1 MTREPIDL
9 DALPLR
15 FNPPDGWRMPHMR
28 WISLYQGFIPPENW
42 QPFPGAPF
50 IPATWPWWEEN
61 GTSWYRFFRD
71 RAPMPSRALGN
82 WFSLGAL
89 GLFGL
94 VVSPFAAEGWL
105 ALTGGALA
113 LILLV
118 WGLRGVVK
126 TLRSQHQGPSE
137 PLETIRDWASE
148 RRDAY
153 FAQRYPAWK
162 VGKSDLWTMEDFM
175 NEQLAHWWGETGE
188 ASVN

>member
-1 MTREPIDL
+1 MTREHIDL
-9 DALPLR
+9 DELPLR
-15 FNPPDGWRMPHMR
+15 FNPPDGWRMPYVR

-42 QPFPGAPF
+42 QPFAGAPF

-71 RAPMPSRALGN
+71 RSPLPSRALGN

-94 VVSPFAAEGWL
+94 VISPFAAEGWW
-105 ALTGGALA
+105 ALTGGGFS

-126 TLRSQHQGPSE
+126 TLRSQQQGPSE
-137 PLETIRDWASE
+137 PWEMITQWASE
-148 RRDAY
+148 RRHAY
-153 FAQRYPAWK
+153 FTQRYPAWK
-162 VGKSDLWTMEDFM
+162 IDKSDELTMDDFM
-175 NEQLAHWWGETGE
+175 NEQLSNWWGETRE
-188 ASVN
+188 ASEN